1 MNDKTEVAKIA
12 TQLTIAMLEN
22 KDGHFDKIAKRAR
35 STAEPGDKLPDVL
48 AVFDVVYKHVQS
60 TLKT

>member
-1 MNDKTEVAKIA
+1 MSEKIEIAKIA
-12 TQLTIAMLEN
+12 SQLTIAMLEN
-22 KDGHFDKIAKRAR
+22 KDGHFEKIAKRAR
-35 STAEPGDKLPDVL
+35 STAEPGEKIPDVF